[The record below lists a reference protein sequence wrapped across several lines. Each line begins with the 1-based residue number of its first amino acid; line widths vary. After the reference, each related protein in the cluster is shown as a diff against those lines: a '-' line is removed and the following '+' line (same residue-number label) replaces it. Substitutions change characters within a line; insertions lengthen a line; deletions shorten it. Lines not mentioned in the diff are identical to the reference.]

1 MGKGKDVLW
10 GEDVSS
16 RMEEEKGL
24 GRMEEEKGLEKT
36 FPKEKMCL

>member
-24 GRMEEEKGLEKT
+24 GRRPSLRRRCVFGDMGLGRI
-36 FPKEKMCL
+36 